1 MTYSQKSRK
10 TLYQN
15 AWDSLGKEE
24 KERLLKL
31 VQAGRIGNQALI
43 SRALGG
49 YAWWQYRSR
58 FKARQ
63 DAMDTAANGR
73 PVDAH
78 ILRDGAAGQTG
89 GEPAHNEVEVFGKTA
104 ARIGPGDVRNQDTV
118 LRTLDAM
125 GMVLDFH
132 KDAFPVQSTPGARKL

>member
-63 DAMDTAANGR
+63 DAQ
-73 PVDAH
+73 
-78 ILRDGAAGQTG
+78 RDRQRRTLVGARLTR
-89 GEPAHNEVEVFGKTA
+89 EEVEQMKA
-104 ARIGPGDVRNQDTV
+104 AAAATNRSLYRFVADA
-118 LRTLDAM
+118 LRAELERC
-125 GMVLDFH
+125 L
-132 KDAFPVQSTPGARKL
+132 P